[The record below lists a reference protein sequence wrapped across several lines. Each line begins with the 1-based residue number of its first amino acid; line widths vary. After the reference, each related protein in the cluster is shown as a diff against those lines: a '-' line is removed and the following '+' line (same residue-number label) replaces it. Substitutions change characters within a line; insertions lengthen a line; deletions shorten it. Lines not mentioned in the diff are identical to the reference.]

1 MANRIFVGIAAAFFT
16 LSLASRAEA
25 VCWNCGGD
33 MCPYGL
39 CYGTQGEGWVSC
51 GEACSCTWVNPDCR
65 IGSPSVLAQRVA
77 CTGSGEPIHAS
88 FADFRDRGRAN
99 RWDLS
104 MVAVPDTAGI
114 NGVARAGGWDV
125 RSVLR
130 GSPAWDAGLRAGD
143 LIVKMDGRPVQG
155 IPDLELI
162 QVLDN
167 SPRGVRLEAVRGGQ
181 LLSVTL
187 RSTPIDAISAHIA
200 VERRGTS
207 LLGPRAGKG

>member
-1 MANRIFVGIAAAFFT
+1 
-16 LSLASRAEA
+16 
-25 VCWNCGGD
+25 
-33 MCPYGL
+33 
-39 CYGTQGEGWVSC
+39 
-51 GEACSCTWVNPDCR
+51 
-65 IGSPSVLAQRVA
+65 
-77 CTGSGEPIHAS
+77 
-88 FADFRDRGRAN
+88 
-99 RWDLS
+99 
-104 MVAVPDTAGI
+104 VAVPDTAGI

-130 GSPAWDAGLRAGD
+130 GSPAWDAGLGAGD

-200 VERRGTS
+200 VERRGT
-207 LLGPRAGKG
+207 LLIPMKVVSDSDLIPVAGSDAMVVTVGAKRRWRSYRA